1 MKESK
6 ETWKQIWLRKG
17 KAEGCIEDMLAF
29 DGYEKTRI
37 DMKQVAMN
45 IIRELDIKKEDRVLE
60 VGCGA
65 GALAQYLQCDYV
77 GVDYSPTL
85 VKKHIKFLRNSV
97 LAGEADN
104 LIFKDKT
111 FDKVISYGVFM
122 YFDNKQYAQRAISE
136 FKRVAKKGILIG
148 DLPMKSHSS
157 DHLLFS
163 KKEFEGWKITEGFYD
178 PYRDSRFNVTML
190 MENFE

>member
-1 MKESK
+1 MK

-17 KAEGCIEDMLAF
+17 MAEGSIEDMLAF
-29 DGYEKTRI
+29 DGYEKTKI
-37 DMKQVAMN
+37 DMKQVAMS
-45 IIRELDIKKEDRVLE
+45 IIKELDIKKDDRVLE

-85 VKKHIKFLRNSV
+85 VKKHIKFLENSV
-97 LAGEADN
+97 LTGEADN

-111 FDKVISYGVFM
+111 FDKVIAYGIFM
-122 YFDNKQYAQRAISE
+122 YFNDKEYAQRAISE
-136 FKRVAKKGILIG
+136 FKRVAKKGILLG
-148 DLPMKSHSS
+148 DLPMKSHNS

-163 KKEFEGWKITEGFYD
+163 KEEFEGWKITEGFYD
-178 PYRDSRFNVTML
+178 PYRDKRFNATML
-190 MENFE
+190 MESFE